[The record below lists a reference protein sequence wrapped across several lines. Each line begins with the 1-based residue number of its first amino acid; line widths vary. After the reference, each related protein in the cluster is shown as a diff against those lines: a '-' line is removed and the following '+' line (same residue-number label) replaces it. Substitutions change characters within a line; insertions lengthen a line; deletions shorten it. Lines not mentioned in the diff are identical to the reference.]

1 MAHAVQGDSAA
12 MLVAIDELL
21 SPVMPEEKSSDI
33 AFVALFKDALSCA
46 ESQAPYECDHPWGD
60 EISDFL
66 ITKEIVDKYSMLC
79 FSLRGT
85 SDDDEHASNLLK
97 VVPSSLHVACK
108 EVKLGPNSLRV
119 VQFFINLFTSVMNDS
134 DDNHEDGES
143 TEEGNSEAEE
153 EQEEPEEGK
162 KEKEEDLCVEPEP
175 EKEQKEK
182 EEAEGLEKKRR
193 RRTSAPRR
201 RRQRLRRRTST
212 TMLTRC
218 RCHEG

>member
-1 MAHAVQGDSAA
+1 MAHSAHGDSAA

-21 SPVMPEEKSSDI
+21 GPVMPEQKSSDS
-33 AFVALFKDALSCA
+33 AFVSLFKDALWCA
-46 ESQAPYECDHPWGD
+46 DSQAPYESDEPWGD
-60 EISDFL
+60 EVSDFL
-66 ITKEIVDKYSMLC
+66 LTKEIVDKYSMLC

-85 SDDDEHASNLLK
+85 SDADDHASNLLK

-108 EVKLGPNSLRV
+108 EAKLGPNSLRV
-119 VQFFINLFTSVMNDS
+119 VQFFINLFTSVMNDD

-182 EEAEGLEKKRR
+182 EEAEGLEKKEKK
-193 RRTSAPRR
+193 TNICSEKEEAEAAETDIDYDADTLP
-201 RRQRLRRRTST
+201 
-212 TMLTRC
+212 MP
-218 RCHEG
+218 